1 MRIHL
6 FHLSLVLSVFP
17 VVLSCS
23 GAPTSARSIS
33 ASDEARLNELWAEGQ
48 SSLAQLS
55 KQWSEEGSRPIG
67 GDVFSVSPSRFSFVA
82 HDEPLSLQGEP
93 VGGYLRRHPERS
105 FLPADDG
112 RRHPTRDGARGALR
126 AGRPSMEVR
135 VPPGLQV
142 AHPRVSSS

>member
-48 SSLAQLS
+48 SSLTQ
-55 KQWSEEGSRPIG
+55 EGTRPIG

-82 HDEPLSLQGEP
+82 HDEPLSLRGEP
-93 VGGYLRRHPERS
+93 VGGYFDAATQSVHFYRPMM
-105 FLPADDG
+105 
-112 RRHPTRDGARGALR
+112 DGAIQHEAGHAVLYAL
-126 AGRPSMEVR
+126 AD
-135 VPPGLQV
+135 
-142 AHPRVSSS
+142 PRWRCVFHDECK

>member
-55 KQWSEEGSRPIG
+55 KQWSEEGTRPIG

-82 HDEPLSLQGEP
+82 HDEPLSLRGEP
-93 VGGYLRRHPERS
+93 VGGYFDAATQSVHFYRPMM
-105 FLPADDG
+105 
-112 RRHPTRDGARGALR
+112 DGAIQHETGHAVLYALADLR
-126 AGRPSMEVR
+126 WRCVFHR
-135 VPPGLQV
+135 DCK
-142 AHPRVSSS
+142 